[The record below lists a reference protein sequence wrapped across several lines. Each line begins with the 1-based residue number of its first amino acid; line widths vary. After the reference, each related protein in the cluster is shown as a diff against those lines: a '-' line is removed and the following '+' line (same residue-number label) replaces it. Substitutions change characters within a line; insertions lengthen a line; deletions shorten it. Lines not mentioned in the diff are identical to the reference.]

1 MENNGQSIVN
11 PNVTF
16 LTEILENISIGDL
29 RIPNFQRPYVWKPS
43 DAIALFDSIYKGFP
57 IGSVLFWET
66 SEKLISFTKI
76 GPFELNLDER
86 QSTNYVI
93 DGHQR
98 LSTLYGILKSKKS
111 FKLLEPNRWA
121 LYFDL
126 DKDEFYFKTA
136 TTKVANYIA
145 MDKVINAIDFL
156 DECKRIQYENPSS
169 AENYVNKAQKLT
181 QAIVTYKIAVTQ
193 IKKGNLSSAV
203 EIFSRLNTRGMDITP
218 DQMLSALTYKEGM
231 NPFKLADKIDDIL
244 SSLVPYDFSEI
255 ERVFIFRSIIAASRR
270 DIYSVKLEDI
280 AKDDKIQIPQ
290 IVENCEL
297 SIIESV
303 KFLKKYLKVPSDKF
317 LPYNL
322 QLVFLNEFF
331 YTKSDP
337 SDEQLLELVKW
348 FWFTSYSGWF
358 AGANSSKIRKGLEDI
373 RKFALNQAKSIL
385 PDVEYSAQTVEI
397 PEKFDFRYARIK
409 AFILFLNNLNPQSL
423 DDGNVS
429 FSDILVAHGPKALHN
444 IVPNENNSFANKIIF
459 GPARAGQV
467 KSDLVENKSLLTNTI
482 LESHGLTFEAITHL
496 EHNNYQHFLIIRHN
510 KLIELEQEF
519 IESFG
524 LTYKVSARKPRTNR
538 NQFFL
543 FEFED

>member
-1 MENNGQSIVN
+1 
-11 PNVTF
+11 
-16 LTEILENISIGDL
+16 
-29 RIPNFQRPYVWKPS
+29 
-43 DAIALFDSIYKGFP
+43 
-57 IGSVLFWET
+57 
-66 SEKLISFTKI
+66 
-76 GPFELNLDER
+76 
-86 QSTNYVI
+86 
-93 DGHQR
+93 
-98 LSTLYGILKSKKS
+98 
-111 FKLLEPNRWA
+111 
-121 LYFDL
+121 
-126 DKDEFYFKTA
+126 
-136 TTKVANYIA
+136 
-145 MDKVINAIDFL
+145 
-156 DECKRIQYENPSS
+156 
-169 AENYVNKAQKLT
+169 
-181 QAIVTYKIAVTQ
+181 
-193 IKKGNLSSAV
+193 
-203 EIFSRLNTRGMDITP
+203 
-218 DQMLSALTYKEGM
+218 
-231 NPFKLADKIDDIL
+231 
-244 SSLVPYDFSEI
+244 
-255 ERVFIFRSIIAASRR
+255 
-270 DIYSVKLEDI
+270 
-280 AKDDKIQIPQ
+280 
-290 IVENCEL
+290 
-297 SIIESV
+297 
-303 KFLKKYLKVPSDKF
+303 VPSDKF